1 MIELNGVRIWAIPYR
16 DRRALSPC
24 KLVCGAVVKAPTAA
38 QRARAPS
45 VLPNR
50 IPLPGNPAVFIRF
63 SGVFLLPS
71 GDVAAVYGAVIEPLG

>member
-24 KLVCGAVVKAPTAA
+24 KLVCGAIIKTPTEA
-38 QRARAPS
+38 QRARAPP
-45 VLPNR
+45 VLPSK
-50 IPLPGNPAVFIRF
+50 IPLPGNPEVSIRY
-63 SGVFLLPS
+63 SGLFLLPS

>member
-24 KLVCGAVVKAPTAA
+24 KLFCGTVVEAPTET

-45 VLPNR
+45 VVPSRIALPSD
-50 IPLPGNPAVFIRF
+50 PEVSIRY
-63 SGVFLLPS
+63 SGLFLLPS